1 MAENIAFKITG
12 DAGPITES
20 VKGLKAQLREA
31 TEDVVRLSSQF
42 GSTSQQAI
50 AAARSAANLREQ
62 IADSRDLIA
71 AFHPEQ
77 KFAAFGAA
85 IQGVTGGFSALTG
98 AMGLFGVDS
107 ENLQKTL
114 VKVQSAM
121 ALSEGINSIL
131 SAKDAFMNLG
141 AVVKG
146 PIVSAFNFLKTAMM
160 TNPIMLLVTV
170 LAGVVLSF
178 KKTRDAIMNF
188 IPGLK
193 QLVGWISDAIDTV
206 KGWIGASDEAAE
218 AQEKLK
224 EATDELNESMD
235 KQITAI
241 DKATER
247 LKLHAEYAG
256 KAQSEIEKI
265 DQQGQAKKKEY
276 YDNLLQQAKTFGVYN
291 EGVQKLYDERVAAL
305 QDENMK
311 KEISRRSSHETKK
324 TTIHDD
330 GLKKREAAAKEA
342 EEKEKARLENEMKWK
357 EEFVRLEFLR
367 LGVEGDKI
375 RAENAKR
382 IEDDERMRK
391 ESEAAM
397 AADQAASDAFMKPL
411 IAQSEAEIE
420 LRQRTEA
427 AKLDIINAG
436 LGAVSDLVG
445 RETVIGKG
453 IAVAQS
459 IINTYQGATKA
470 LATYAPPFGAV
481 AAGTVIAAGIANVRK
496 IIATKIPGAT
506 GGGGSVPSAGSIPAP
521 LAPQA
526 QVTNT
531 RIDQGQVN
539 AMGNATVRAFVTE
552 SDVTGV
558 QDRIRRLNRAARI

>member
-98 AMGLFGVDS
+98 AMGLFGADS

-193 QLVGWISDAIDTV
+193 QLVGWIGDAIDTV

-235 KQITAI
+235 KQISAI

-291 EGVQKLYDERVAAL
+291 EGVQKLYDERVASL

-311 KEISRRSSHETKK
+311 KEISRRSSHTATVKK
-324 TTIHDD
+324 IVQ
-330 GLKKREAAAKEA
+330 KKVEEEVEIENTAIDKIQARIQAFNDWVAGNKAREEAARLEA
-342 EEKEKARLENEMKWK
+342 IKIQEEKDKADAVRNDALTVRLNNSPVLAAIKIEEKARQ
-357 EEFVRLEFLR
+357 
-367 LGVEGDKI
+367 
-375 RAENAKR
+375 
-382 IEDDERMRK
+382 
-391 ESEAAM
+391 
-397 AADQAASDAFMKPL
+397 DQAAAD
-411 IAQSEAEIE
+411 IE

-436 LGAVSDLVG
+436 LGAVSDLIG
-445 RETVIGKG
+445 RETVVGKG
-453 IAVAQS
+453 IAVAQA

-539 AMGNATVRAFVTE
+539 AMGNATVRAFVVE
-552 SDVTGV
+552 SDVSGS
-558 QDRIRRLNRAARI
+558 QERIRRLNRAARI